1 MRLRDLRE
9 DREVSQQELAE
20 LLNIR
25 QSTYSHYETGIRQPS
40 IETLIKL
47 AYFYDT
53 SLDYLVGITDDPKPY
68 SRRWPKEYILPQEP
82 S

>member
-9 DREVSQQELAE
+9 DREVNQQELAE
-20 LLNIR
+20 ILNIR

-40 IETLIKL
+40 IETLTKL

-53 SLDYLVGITDDPKPY
+53 SIDYIVGITDDPTPY
-68 SRRWPKEYILPQEP
+68 PRRWSKEHILPEK
-82 S
+82 